1 MRSVVGDSASKGEV
15 FLKDGVAVYTNV
27 HQAPALTGFQC
38 PRLVRIEDTPEG
50 VSPLLADYYRGQE
63 ERMAAQQPRRKK
75 ADLLREALAGSSGS
89 LAELQAIAVSLNLM
103 EDRYMARPAA
113 ELLVER
119 GDPDAARIAA
129 GLAATPV
136 LGRDPNGDLLRAAFK
151 KALANEGI
159 PTNVDEMARRFY
171 GKRGHG
177 GANKAQPAVSKVDS
191 FGWENPSAAS
201 TPGGIMGL
209 IRRLFGGG

>member
-1 MRSVVGDSASKGEV
+1 
-15 FLKDGVAVYTNV
+15 LKDGVAVYTNV
-27 HQAPALTGFQC
+27 HRAPALTGFQG

-50 VSPLLADYYRGQE
+50 VSPLLADYYPGQE
-63 ERMAAQQPRRKK
+63 QSMASQQPRRKK
-75 ADLLREALAGSSGS
+75 ADLLKEGLAGSGGTM
-89 LAELQAIAVSLNLM
+89 AELKRLASSLNLM

-119 GDPDAARIAA
+119 GDPEAPRIAR

-151 KALANEGI
+151 QALAQEGI
-159 PTNVDEMARRFY
+159 PNDVDQMARRFY
-171 GKRGHG
+171 AGRG
-177 GANKAQPAVSKVDS
+177 GASKPQPSAESKLDS
-191 FGWENPSAAS
+191 FGWENPGAAS
-201 TPGGIMGL
+201 NAGGIMGL